1 MTGKDSRQS
10 IKNPM
15 ALLRQVSL
23 YKRTSY
29 RVYLKKRC
37 LRLTGAPDWAR
48 RVKSGASSPACTLLF
63 AGCASSS
70 YLLIGFPPCSFGL
83 IKYTFYTLQN
93 AVGTGI
99 KRVVASGCGT
109 LLLSV
114 PVSITTSSP
123 LKERAKRSRLL
134 GAGPSRNSPSTL

>member
-1 MTGKDSRQS
+1 MGLSKEE
-10 IKNPM
+10 M
-15 ALLRQVSL
+15 
-23 YKRTSY
+23 
-29 RVYLKKRC
+29 
-37 LRLTGAPDWAR
+37 LRLTMLVPHVSMIA
-48 RVKSGASSPACTLLF
+48 VTLVLHRH
-63 AGCASSS
+63 A
-70 YLLIGFPPCSFGL
+70 SFGL
-83 IKYTFYTLQN
+83 IKYVFYTLHC